1 MRFGTAHCE
10 ITPPFSTTMRGYS
23 ARKDTFDGVNDPL
36 TFTAIVLEE
45 GERRALLGAADLCG
59 FPDDESMTSLLA
71 QLGEEI
77 GCPPDNVMLNASHTH
92 GGPKVADGYRDWL
105 YERVLMT
112 IHEAASSMNEGT
124 LWYGEGKTR
133 LPMNRRLERD
143 GKVANAPNPEGP
155 VDDRMQLL
163 VFRKP
168 GGEVAAAGMKVSCH
182 PVATGAQHLITADYP
197 GAWRK
202 AFSKAFG
209 DSKVLPFFLQGAGAD
224 ARPRH
229 VADGDRWRAMKH
241 AELFTIGDELLAE
254 ILAILT
260 GLGLRQLKGLTLKG
274 KINTVNAPKEA
285 EEEAPDHEEFH
296 VQTLWLNSELA
307 LIGLDA
313 EPLCGLGQT
322 VEAAVAPK
330 QAMLL
335 GYTNGCRAY
344 APDTQEMKRGG
355 YETGGHFLP
364 GLENLFAQAV
374 GHCKMENAK

>member
-1 MRFGTAHCE
+1 MRFGLAHSE
-10 ITPPFSTTMRGYS
+10 ITPLFSTTMRGYS

-36 TFTAIVLEE
+36 TFTGIVLEE

-59 FPDDESMTSLLA
+59 FPDDESMPGLLA
-71 QLGEEI
+71 QLGEAV

-92 GGPKVADGYRDWL
+92 GGPSIADRYRDWL
-105 YERVLMT
+105 YEQIIVT
-112 IHEAASSMNEGT
+112 VDEAENSMCEGT

-133 LPMNRRLERD
+133 LPMNRRLERN
-143 GKVANAPNPEGP
+143 GQVVNAPNPEGQ

-168 GGEVAAAGMKVSCH
+168 GGAVAAVGMKVSCH
-182 PVATGAQHLITADYP
+182 PVATGAQHLLTADYP
-197 GAWRK
+197 GAWRA
-202 AFSKAFG
+202 AFSKGFG
-209 DSKVLPFFLQGAGAD
+209 SQVLPFFLQGAGAD

-254 ILAILT
+254 TLAILT
-260 GLGLRQLKGLTLKG
+260 GTGLRQLEHLTLNG
-274 KINTVNAPKEA
+274 KINAVNAPREV
-285 EEEAPDHEEFH
+285 EEEAPDHVEFH
-296 VQTLWLNSELA
+296 VQTLWLNSEFA

-313 EPLCGLGQT
+313 EPLCGLGKT

-344 APDTQEMKRGG
+344 APDTHEMKRGG
-355 YETGGHFLP
+355 YETGGRFLP

-374 GHCKMENAK
+374 VT

>member
-23 ARKDTFDGVNDPL
+23 ARKDTFDRVNDPL

-45 GERRALLGAADLCG
+45 GESRALLGAADLCG
-59 FPDDESMTSLLA
+59 FPDDESMTSLLT
-71 QLGEEI
+71 QLGEAV

-92 GGPKVADGYRDWL
+92 GGPKVADRYRDWL

-112 IHEAASSMNEGT
+112 TREAADSISEGT
-124 LWYGEGKTR
+124 LWHGEGKTR

-143 GKVANAPNPEGP
+143 GQVANAPNPEGP

-163 VFRKP
+163 VLRKP
-168 GGEVAAAGMKVSCH
+168 GGEVAAVGMKVSCH

-197 GAWRK
+197 GAWRA

-241 AELFTIGDELLAE
+241 AELSTIGDELLTE
-254 ILAILT
+254 ILVILT
-260 GLGLRQLKGLTLKG
+260 GIGLRQLRDLTLKG
-274 KINTVNAPKEA
+274 RINAVNAPKEA

-296 VQTLWLNSELA
+296 VQTLWLDSELA

-313 EPLCGLGQT
+313 EPLCGLGKI

-344 APDTQEMKRGG
+344 TPDSQEMKRGG

-364 GLENLFAQAV
+364 GLEDLFAQAV
-374 GHCKMENAK
+374 AQEVKG